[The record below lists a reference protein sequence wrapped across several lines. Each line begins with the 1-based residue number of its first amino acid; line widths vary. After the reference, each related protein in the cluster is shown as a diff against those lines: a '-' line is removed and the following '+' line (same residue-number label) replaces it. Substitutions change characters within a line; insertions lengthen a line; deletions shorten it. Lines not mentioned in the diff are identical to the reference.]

1 MVIKVDLVFQRVP
14 VMKKQRREEIQ
25 YLSQLREWIHLNRE
39 FEIIDLFS
47 ELHPADIA
55 DLIDNLEEQEKIRL
69 FSLLDVE
76 KASDVIPELSDASRE
91 QILEDISDK
100 KLTEIIDEMDSDDA
114 ADVIAELPEDQARA
128 VLDGIEPEESQDL
141 KNLLRYEEDTA
152 GGIMQSE
159 LVSVSSDYT
168 INGALHAV
176 VQASDEIENVYN
188 VFVVDRDNVLIGTI
202 PLQKLITSKRNSPA
216 IEAIDKTIPCVQTD
230 VDQEEVARMFEK
242 YDLVSLPVVDSG
254 RHLLGRITIDD
265 IVDVMEEESSEDIYR
280 IAGLDEDDNIFN
292 DPAESVKR
300 RLPWLYLNLLTA
312 LTSALVI
319 GFFEDTIQMVIALAV
334 FMPVVAAIGGNAGSQ
349 TLTLI
354 VRGMALGEVTF
365 ENSKKALY
373 KQVIVGVING
383 VAVGIVIGVI
393 AFLWKGMPV
402 LGVVLGLAM
411 IINVFVGTLIGTLI
425 PLSLKWLKADPALG
439 SHIFVTAF
447 TDAFG
452 FFSFLGLATI
462 FLKLLV

>member
-1 MVIKVDLVFQRVP
+1 MEK
-14 VMKKQRREEIQ
+14 RREGD
-25 YLSQLREWIHLNRE
+25 LPHLGKLKKWIRLNRE
-39 FEIIDLFS
+39 FDIIDLFS

-55 DLIDNLEEQEKIRL
+55 DLIDNLEEQEKIHL

-76 KASDVIPELSDASRE
+76 KASDVIIELSDLSRE
-91 QILEDISDK
+91 QILDDISDK
-100 KLTEIIDEMDSDDA
+100 KLAELIDEMESDDA
-114 ADVIAELPEDQARA
+114 ADVIAELPADQARTI
-128 VLDGIEPEESQDL
+128 LDGIEPEDLQYL
-141 KNLLRYEEDTA
+141 KNLLKYEKDTA

-159 LVSVSSDYT
+159 LVSVLSGST
-168 INGALHAV
+168 INDALKAV
-176 VQASDEIENVYN
+176 IQVSDEIEHVYN
-188 VFVVDRDNVLIGTI
+188 VFVVDKDNTLIGTI
-202 PLQKLITSKRNSPA
+202 PLQKLITAKRTSPVT
-216 IEAIDKTIPCVQTD
+216 ESVDKDIPSVQTD

-242 YDLVSLPVVDSG
+242 YDLVSLPVVDTG
-254 RHLLGRITIDD
+254 NHLLGRITIDD

-280 IAGLDEDDNIFN
+280 IAGLDEDDTVFN
-292 DPAESVKR
+292 EPMESVKR

-312 LTSALVI
+312 LVSALVI
-319 GFFEDTIQMVIALAV
+319 GFFENTIQVVIALAV

-354 VRGMALGEVTF
+354 VRGLALGEVTF
-365 ENSKKALY
+365 ENAKKAFY
-373 KQVIVGVING
+373 KQIIVGIVNG
-383 VAVGIVIGVI
+383 VAVGVVIGVI
-393 AFLWKGMPV
+393 ASLWKGMPV

-425 PLSLKWLKADPALG
+425 PLSLKWMKADPALG

-452 FFSFLGLATI
+452 FLSFLGLATI